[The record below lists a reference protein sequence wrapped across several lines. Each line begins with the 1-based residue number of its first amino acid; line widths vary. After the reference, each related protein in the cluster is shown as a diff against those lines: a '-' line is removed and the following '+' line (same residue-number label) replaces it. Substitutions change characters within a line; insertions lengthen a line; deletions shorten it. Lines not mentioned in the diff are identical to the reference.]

1 MLAKAK
7 GFLVTSK
14 SIWEWVKLK
23 GAKVDPL
30 ATSIPVDRFEDMIH
44 TLSSNALSSEMKQ
57 KVMQRAVSQCP
68 AIPMDL
74 LG

>member
-1 MLAKAK
+1 M
-7 GFLVTSK
+7 SK
-14 SIWEWVKLK
+14 SIWEWVKIKAHNSKGQGK
-23 GAKVDPL
+23 GAMIDPM
-30 ATSIPVDRFEDMIH
+30 ATSIPIDRFEDMIH
-44 TLSSNALSSEMKQ
+44 TLSSNAVSSETKQ